1 MQPIR
6 VSHTTLLLVAIAFLL
21 ITIGLFYIPGL
32 NFWFYRSVYITL
44 VFPLVRFL
52 LDFTWVALPFNGFF
66 SAIGVV
72 LLVVGF
78 CGFKMWKA
86 GSAWPKLKGPLFL
99 LVSFLLLF
107 LSQFYWLWGYHYL
120 GPNLATHLQ
129 LTLKPPSEKR
139 LLEEVNNTLE
149 QLILL
154 RSMLQVPNDN
164 SVSETL
170 TMEHQDEGI
179 IESGKEVFKELNLK
193 VYGRS
198 AVKPLPPDGWLY
210 RWSTSGFYNPYT
222 GECNIESDMHPL
234 QIHFV
239 MAHEWTHAQ
248 GITDEGDANFLAY
261 LICVQSLDPYI
272 QYSGHLAYWRYIVR
286 ELKKRIPDQYPQ
298 VISAVPVGIK
308 KDLQEIRE
316 SLDKY
321 PEFLPA
327 VRDAIYDTYLKT
339 HGVSEGLASYNKIVT
354 LVVSYKRARK
364 I

>member
-1 MQPIR
+1 MIR
-6 VSHTTLLLVAIAFLL
+6 RIPPTSILLGSLAFLFFSM
-21 ITIGLFYIPGL
+21 GLFYIPGL
-32 NFWFYRSVYITL
+32 NQWFYNTVYIAL
-44 VFPLVRFL
+44 IFPAVRFL
-52 LDFTWVALPFNGFF
+52 LDHTWVALPFNGFF
-66 SAIGVV
+66 LAIIGIAICIGYCV
-72 LLVVGF
+72 
-78 CGFKMWKA
+78 FKMWKTR
-86 GSAWPKLKGPLFL
+86 STWSELKKPLFIL
-99 LVSFLLLF
+99 ISGLVLF
-107 LSQFYWLWGYHYL
+107 FCHFYWLWGYHYV

-149 QLILL
+149 QLIYL
-154 RSMLQVPNDN
+154 RGVLNVSPDN

-170 TMEHQDEGI
+170 TIDGRDSGI
-179 IESGKEVFKELNLK
+179 IISGKEVFKELNLK

-234 QIHFV
+234 QVHFV

-261 LICVQSLDPYI
+261 LICIQSIDPYI
-272 QYSGHLAYWRYIVR
+272 QYSGHLAYWRYIIR
-286 ELKKRIPDQYPQ
+286 ELQKRLPDQYPQ
-298 VISAVPVGIK
+298 VMTAVPVGIK
-308 KDLQEIRE
+308 KDLLEIRE

-321 PEFLPA
+321 PDFLPA
-327 VRDAIYDTYLKT
+327 LRDAIYDTYLKT